1 MLKLKIPTDSELNAI
16 VPFDETF
23 RFFLSKDNLDEYDK
37 GFVNWHKQPSIE
49 ISIVY
54 EGAVSVCVLEQE
66 QIVSAGDG
74 FFIMPGYLHSI
85 RSAPGF
91 KNAKYYTLIFYPEIL
106 YGTKGN
112 YYDKAYY
119 QPLED
124 CKTPFFMF
132 SHKSAWTKEIFDK
145 LRWIADNYIDSSP
158 KYRLETQHILQD
170 VWFLFATHLLDNAKH
185 SLSTHDSRKIL
196 LFINYLHEH
205 YQEKFSLDSLSK
217 QMSMSRNECCRYFKK
232 MMNMT
237 ISDYLLEYRL
247 SKAMTLLS
255 STEYN
260 ITEIAELTGFCD
272 SSFFIKMFKQ
282 KTSITPNAYRNYHKK
297 KTGSPN

>member
-1 MLKLKIPTDSELNAI
+1 MLKLQIPTDSELNAI
-16 VPFDETF
+16 VPYDESF
-23 RFFLSKDNLDEYDK
+23 RFFLSKDNLEEYDK

-54 EGAVSVCVLEQE
+54 EGAVSVNVLEHE

-74 FFIMPGYLHSI
+74 FFIMPTYLHSI

-106 YGTKGN
+106 YGVKGS

-119 QPLED
+119 QPIEGCNAPLF
-124 CKTPFFMF
+124 TF
-132 SHKSAWTKEIFDK
+132 SHQSAWTNEIFDK
-145 LRWIADNYIDSSP
+145 FKWIAENYSDSNP
-158 KYRLETQHILQD
+158 EYRLKVQHILQD
-170 VWFLFATHLLDNAKH
+170 TWVLFATHLTGSAKSSI
-185 SLSTHDSRKIL
+185 SLQDSRRIM
-196 LFINYLHEH
+196 LFIHYLHEH
-205 YQEKFSLDSLSK
+205 YQEKFSLDSLSTH
-217 QMSMSRNECCRYFKK
+217 MSMSRNECCRYFKK

-247 SKAMTLLS
+247 SKATTLLS
-255 STEYN
+255 SSEHT

-272 SSFFIKMFKQ
+272 SSFFIKMFKG
-282 KTSITPNAYRNYHKK
+282 KTGITPNAYRKQHNLL
-297 KTGSPN
+297 N